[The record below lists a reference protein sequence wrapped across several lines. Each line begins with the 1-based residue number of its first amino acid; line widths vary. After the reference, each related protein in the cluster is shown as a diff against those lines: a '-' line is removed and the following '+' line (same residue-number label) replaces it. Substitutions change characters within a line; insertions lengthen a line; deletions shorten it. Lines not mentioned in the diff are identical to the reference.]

1 MPKVKQTTAEI
12 ELQLSQRRFILE
24 AITAGAAL
32 LEVPLVTAGVWYYL
46 SRTNPALG
54 ALNKAILAAELA
66 PIIGDIKFPEGVLL
80 GAAME
85 STEDFLNI
93 LEGEGLLKGLGETA
107 EKVISKAE
115 QAAIDAGGVLA
126 EFLMPKGMRL
136 KSCEDLNKK
145 LWKAHLAGTGRMEGP
160 EGVVPNPDTNG
171 ILEASGVY
179 EFGFTFKAMKMNGC
193 DKPTH
198 PYFASDKAWA
208 EI

>member
-1 MPKVKQTTAEI
+1 MAPKKKATPEELKAQV

-24 AITAGAAL
+24 SINTGAAL
-32 LEVPLVTAGVWYYL
+32 LQVPIVTAGVWYYL

-66 PIIGDIKFPEGVLL
+66 PIIGDIQFPEGVLL

-85 STEDFLNI
+85 STEDFLKI
-93 LEGEGLLKGLGETA
+93 LEGAGLLDADE
-107 EKVISKAE
+107 VIKKAE
-115 QAAIDAGGVLA
+115 SVAIDTGSWLA
-126 EFLMPKGMRL
+126 EFLMPKGMKL
-136 KSCEDLNKK
+136 KSCEDLNEK
-145 LWKAHLAGTGRMEGP
+145 LWNAHLAGTGRMEGP
-160 EGVVPNPDTNG
+160 QGVVPNPDTNG

-179 EFGFTFKAMKMNGC
+179 EFGFTLLALKNNGC

-198 PYFASDKAWA
+198 PYLVSDKMWA